1 MNSGDGGA
9 GGWVGV
15 GCGVVGVGTPAG
27 VGGPLLS
34 PAIGE
39 GEPVVSSHSRHSGQS
54 GLLMKALS
62 SATIVSLQN
71 TRVRSPEDP
80 VASPG
85 ESLGQLLVTFER
97 EWESPPEYSITNED

>member
-1 MNSGDGGA
+1 
-9 GGWVGV
+9 
-15 GCGVVGVGTPAG
+15 
-27 VGGPLLS
+27 
-34 PAIGE
+34 
-39 GEPVVSSHSRHSGQS
+39 
-54 GLLMKALS
+54 MKALS